1 MEKKYIVSET
11 QLKTVIKN
19 VIKEQGLY
27 GNNNDTVDYDL
38 PEYLSDV
45 IVLSELES
53 WNDVERSIK
62 EIHKRLMRLEKG
74 LTTAGSHQKAYTM
87 GDDYSSKRH
96 KATKGTE
103 TKIDSQERD
112 DELKAEIEALQLM
125 FKKDRK
131 ENDKD

>member
-1 MEKKYIVSET
+1 MEKKYVVSET

-62 EIHKRLMRLEKG
+62 EIHKRVMRLEKG
-74 LTTAGSHQKAYTM
+74 LTSAGSHQKAYTM
-87 GDDYSSKRH
+87 DDDFSSKRH
-96 KATKGTE
+96 KASKGTE
-103 TKIDSQERD
+103 TKIDSEERD
-112 DELKAEIEALQLM
+112 DELKAEIEALQQM

-131 ENDKD
+131 EDS